1 MSKFS
6 QPKSSDTTLVAKGEA
21 LSDRDVGAKGRR
33 TEQKKKAA
41 ISIRDRD

>member
-1 MSKFS
+1 VRLYQIGMWE
-6 QPKSSDTTLVAKGEA
+6 PKD
-21 LSDRDVGAKGRR
+21 RR